1 MLKQKFLNVV
11 GVSIIIGM
19 VGVHAQ
25 TTTTPSKNTP
35 SPHSTTKADGE
46 KGATKNVGLK
56 AFLQKAYDYS
66 PELQTARY
74 ERSAKESELMTAMSR
89 FAPDVSLSANATKSF
104 FNSSLGG
111 AIETLHDTDYNVQG
125 KVSVNLNLFRGG
137 ADVFGL
143 ASANARQEGYD
154 VEYKA
159 KLQKF
164 LLDAAEVYINAKNAQ
179 EALEIYKT
187 FELRG
192 RYNFERVQTEYRL
205 GASNNTDVHMAK
217 AELARAVSGRIKAQ
231 TTLTNAREAYKEMC
245 GMLPSNLTYPSMELS
260 LPKSLDDSLKM
271 AEGKSLTAR
280 GGVAK
285 LRAARNGLAATMVGL
300 ASPSVDA
307 FVEFNKP
314 LASDKYEESNGNG
327 SVGIRISYE
336 LFSNSGRGANFASVK
351 QAVNQHQAAV
361 YGNDYARNKM
371 RKEVIAAWHGVSMA
385 KAQEMQAQVAVEAS
399 RNAYDGGREQFRLGQ
414 MKYADFIKVEEQLLK
429 NELAYLDSRKEAYL
443 AGLRLLN
450 ATGLLTPSKLGLVIN
465 SRDDEGR

>member
-19 VGVHAQ
+19 GGVHAQ
-25 TTTTPSKNTP
+25 TTTPSKNTP
-35 SPHSTTKADGE
+35 SPQSTSKADGE
-46 KGATKNVGLK
+46 KGAAKNVDLK

-74 ERSAKESELMTAMSR
+74 KRSAQESELMAAMSR
-89 FAPDVSLSANATKSF
+89 FAPNVTLSAEATTPF
-104 FNSSLGG
+104 AGASLGD
-111 AIETLHDTDYNVQG
+111 AVEKLHDTEYDVTG
-125 KVSVNLNLFRGG
+125 TVSANLNLFRGG
-137 ADVFGL
+137 ADMFSL

-154 VEYKA
+154 VEYRG

-245 GMLPSNLTYPSMELS
+245 GVLPSNLTYPSMEFS

-280 GGVAK
+280 SGAAQ

-307 FVEFNKP
+307 FVDFSKP
-314 LASDKYEESNGNG
+314 LASDKYEQSNGRG
-327 SVGIRISYE
+327 RVGIRVRYE
-336 LFSNSGRGANFASVK
+336 LFSNSGREANFGALK
-351 QAVNQHQAAV
+351 QSVNQHQAAV
-361 YGNDYARNKM
+361 YGNDYSYNKM
-371 RKEVIAAWHGVSMA
+371 RKEVIAGWHGVSMA